1 MTQTNSGGS
10 PAGAAARH
18 REVNPVQR
26 IGTIYGVLELRIDAL
41 GGAAPVPLGVRVR
54 VDLADARWIDL
65 ATLERAAQ
73 LTWGA
78 AGVEVVGRDSGAIAE
93 VVRYVRSAHERYALA
108 EVEHAR
114 HMARWGLGDAA

>member
-26 IGTIYGVLELRIDAL
+26 NGTVYGVLELRIDAL
-41 GGAAPVPLGVRVR
+41 GDATPVPLGVRVR

-65 ATLERAAQ
+65 ATLERAAR

-78 AGVEVVGRDSGAIAE
+78 AGVEVVGRHSGAIAE
-93 VVRYVRSAHERYALA
+93 VVRYVRSVHERYALA
-108 EVEHAR
+108 EVEHAH